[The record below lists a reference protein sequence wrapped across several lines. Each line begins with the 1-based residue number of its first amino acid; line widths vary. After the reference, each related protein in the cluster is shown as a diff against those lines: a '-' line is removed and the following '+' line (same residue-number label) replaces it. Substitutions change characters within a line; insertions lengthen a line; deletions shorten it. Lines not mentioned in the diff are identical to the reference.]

1 MKIENIKMKA
11 GVFLVAILACGILGV
26 YLYNNAGGGDNSILN
41 AGGQPF
47 LLVNPVFA
55 QGMSATPT
63 FLDNEAGISAY
74 VNINRS
80 IDLAV
85 ARTAYRGDPEKETA
99 DYLVGSVNVSLSEN
113 DDVHCFV
120 HKTGW
125 IVTYYGKDEP
135 LSKIVDWSLWSQSA
149 SKLTK
154 NRLQVGLEKMTSIL
168 GVFPVPSMSY
178 YHFQY
183 PNANKCMIILET
195 LVGSGEDSFNVTIPN
210 DLTVYERSWSHYA
223 QDTREYYGDHHSNFM
238 IDASTINSISNIAYP
253 VTKRGTL
260 TVAQLIPGAIHI
272 VSVSSDFS
280 GSYLYGVCVGLVY
293 QEP

>member
-1 MKIENIKMKA
+1 
-11 GVFLVAILACGILGV
+11 
-26 YLYNNAGGGDNSILN
+26 
-41 AGGQPF
+41 
-47 LLVNPVFA
+47 
-55 QGMSATPT
+55 MSTAPT
-63 FLDNEAGISAY
+63 FLDEEAGISLY
-74 VNINRS
+74 VNIGRS

-85 ARTAYRGDPEKETA
+85 ARTAYRGDPEKENS

-113 DDVHCFV
+113 EDVHCFV

-125 IVTYYGKDEP
+125 IVTYYGKGEP

-154 NRLQVGLEKMTSIL
+154 NKLQVGLDKMTSIL

-210 DLTVYERSWSHYA
+210 DLTVYERSWSHCA
-223 QDTREYYGDHHSNFM
+223 QRPAHYSSSGLKVDGNIINT
-238 IDASTINSISNIAYP
+238 ISTDSDP
-253 VTKRGTL
+253 VTSCGTL
-260 TVAQLIPGAIHI
+260 TIAQLFPGVAHV
-272 VSVSSDFS
+272 VSVSS
-280 GSYLYGVCVGLVY
+280 SYATSAALLYGVCIGLVY